1 MRANFNVLL
10 VSTIAVALLAGCGG
24 RSNINAGYTGKA
36 TTTGGGTTSTSGG
49 SVGVNMQSGPAA
61 AAVIGVVVVGAALHA
76 AGGSE
81 PMERRDTL
89 SPSPAKVDLDSTR
102 RVLEVDC
109 SKPIADY
116 SANIKCK

>member
-1 MRANFNVLL
+1 MKTKTLL
-10 VSTIAVALLAGCGG
+10 GLAIAAAIVAGCGG
-24 RSNINAGYTGKA
+24 RANVNAGYTGKA
-36 TTTGGGTTSTSGG
+36 TTTGGGKTSTSGG
-49 SVGVNMQSGPAA
+49 SVGVNMQGGSTA

-76 AGGSE
+76 ADSE
-81 PMERRDTL
+81 TMEQRDTL
-89 SPSPAKVDLDSTR
+89 SPSPAKIELDSTR

>member
-1 MRANFNVLL
+1 MRANVKALL
-10 VSTIAVALLAGCGG
+10 VSTITVALLAGCGG

-36 TTTGGGTTSTSGG
+36 STAGGGTTSTTGG

-81 PMERRDTL
+81 PMEQRDTL
-89 SPSPAKVDLDSTR
+89 APTPTNVELDRSR
-102 RVLEVDC
+102 KVLEVDC
-109 SKPIADY
+109 SQPIEDY

>member
-1 MRANFNVLL
+1 MNTKALL
-10 VSTIAVALLAGCGG
+10 GLAIAAAILAGCGG

-36 TTTGGGTTSTSGG
+36 TTTGGGTTSTAGG
-49 SVGVNMQSGPAA
+49 SVGVNMQSAPAA

-81 PMERRDTL
+81 PMEQRDTL
-89 SPSPAKVDLDSTR
+89 SPSPASVELERSRK
-102 RVLEVDC
+102 VLEVDC
-109 SKPIADY
+109 SQPIADY